1 MNRNKQMVVTFLI
14 LLLAACSTPPAP
26 QSPAGSVTLLPAAT
40 ATPETILSLSPATAT
55 PSPAPPLSASPT
67 ATGTPTPAPTLASGV
82 ARCGVSL
89 PLLPPDATPA
99 VSRLSGNPSLAAV
112 PEAARPAV
120 EQILL
125 QPGSVGLVAYELGRE
140 DEGLYVNPDFPLPLA
155 SVVKLI
161 HLVAYA
167 DAVQG
172 GELDPSQP
180 VLLAD
185 LERYYLANSDLGAH
199 PNAVADLRAE
209 GRVFGD
215 PPAVLLEDVP
225 RMMMQYSSN
234 AATDYLHLLLG
245 QERLEATIAGL
256 GLTSHTAPCPFLGQ
270 FLLMNNGAGAATGY
284 LAEPERY
291 GLEAMAATLAYRD
304 ETGGANSRSWRGR
317 DRRPDMETQLLYSE
331 LFNAHASAA
340 DYAGLMGR
348 IAENQLGTWDYSVL
362 IRRYLEWPTAFP
374 ANQSLAWLGYKG
386 GSLPGVLTS
395 SYYAQA
401 WDRSRPVVVTLFFHD
416 LPLQSYRQWRRSLP
430 NDELARWLLY
440 DTDAINTLR
449 TILFGE

>member
-1 MNRNKQMVVTFLI
+1 MRSKLTLAVAV
-14 LLLAACSTPPAP
+14 LLLALAACTTPPAP
-26 QSPAGSVTLLPAAT
+26 QLVDAGAATNSAPAAT
-40 ATPETILSLSPATAT
+40 ADRPDPIAPVASLTAEPPARPTATAT
-55 PSPAPPLSASPT
+55 
-67 ATGTPTPAPTLASGV
+67 ATVTPVPTLPSGV
-82 ARCGVSL
+82 AGCGLSL
-89 PLLPPDATPA
+89 PLLAPDVTPA
-99 VSRLSGNPSLAAV
+99 VTRLSGNPSLAAV

-120 EQILL
+120 QQILRE
-125 QPGSVGLVAYELGRE
+125 PGNVGLVVYELGRE
-140 DEGLYVNPDFPLPLA
+140 EQGFYLNPELPLPLA
-155 SVVKLI
+155 SVVKVV

-167 DAVQG
+167 DAVSA

-199 PNAVADLRAE
+199 PNAVADLQAE
-209 GRVFGD
+209 GRVFGN

-225 RMMMQYSSN
+225 RIMMQYSSN

-256 GLTSHTAPCPFLGQ
+256 GLSSHTAPCPFLGQ
-270 FLLMNNGAGAATGY
+270 FLLMGQGTGAAAGY
-284 LAEPERY
+284 LAEPARY
-291 GLEAMAATLAYRD
+291 GIDATAATLAYRD
-304 ETGGANSRSWRGR
+304 TAGGARSPGWRGR
-317 DRRPDMETQLLYSE
+317 DRRPDMEVQMLYSE

-340 DYAGLMGR
+340 DYARLMGL
-348 IAENQLGTWDYSVL
+348 IAENQLGTWDHSVL

-395 SYYAQA
+395 SYYAQP
-401 WDRSRPVVVTLFFHD
+401 WDRARPIVVTLFFHD
-416 LPLQSYRQWRRSLP
+416 LPLQTYREWRRSLP

-440 DTDAINTLR
+440 DASAIDTLR
-449 TILFGE
+449 SILYGE